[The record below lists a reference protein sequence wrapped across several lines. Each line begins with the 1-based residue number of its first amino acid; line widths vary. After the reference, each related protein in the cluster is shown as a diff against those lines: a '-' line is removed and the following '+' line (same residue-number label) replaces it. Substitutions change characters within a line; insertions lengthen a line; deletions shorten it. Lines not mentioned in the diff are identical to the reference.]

1 MLAGMNS
8 NRIQDGKEAVM
19 SLWTDLLSL
28 HGYPIPHNDDAE
40 VRPPLPPAAV
50 RAEAER
56 LRELIG
62 CPSAGARQPEPP
74 RGPLLGVRGL
84 A

>member
-1 MLAGMNS
+1 
-8 NRIQDGKEAVM
+8 M

-28 HGYPIPHNDDAE
+28 HGYPVPHNDDAE
-40 VRPPLPPAAV
+40 VRRPPAAV

-62 CPSAGARQPEPP
+62 CPSPGARQPDPL

>member
-1 MLAGMNS
+1 
-8 NRIQDGKEAVM
+8 M

-40 VRPPLPPAAV
+40 VRRPPAAV

-62 CPSAGARQPEPP
+62 CPSAGPRQPEPL